1 MRRPPSQCR
10 HVDQR
15 WTTLSATLSRFSP
28 TSSDDHPV
36 HRRSE
41 LLDARR
47 HRRHPVGHGASRG
60 SRPPQAR
67 RLRPPGHRR
76 TPPTRWHATASTS
89 PPRPPAA
96 REPVWAFGCSA
107 ALMLGMPLPFRAP
120 EQLVLAR
127 ASGGDERAL
136 RRASRH
142 RLVIPDCRI
151 VTGPVVVA
159 STRLVRGV
167 PVVDPAL
174 AGVGAAAD
182 LTSARWRTALLD
194 AALWRG
200 ATPEDLQRAIDML
213 APSGSPHRTARGT
226 RARTSRRADRPGDVL
241 PTGARRSGACPSR
254 SCSRPSTTRG
264 V

>member
-1 MRRPPSQCR
+1 M
-10 HVDQR
+10 
-15 WTTLSATLSRFSP
+15 A
-28 TSSDDHPV
+28 
-36 HRRSE
+36 
-41 LLDARR
+41 R
-47 HRRHPVGHGASRG
+47 HRVDLAAAAAG
-60 SRPPQAR
+60 
-67 RLRPPGHRR
+67 
-76 TPPTRWHATASTS
+76 
-89 PPRPPAA
+89 A

-136 RRASRH
+136 RRDSRH

-194 AALWRG
+194 AALWQG
-200 ATPEDLQRAIDML
+200 ATPEDLQRAIDMWRHL
-213 APSGSPHRTARGT
+213 GHRTELLEALA
-226 RARTSRRADRPGDVL
+226 RARPGAQTVLETFSRLALVEQGLPEPILQQAFYDERGLIGFADMWWPDLHVIGEADGLVKYQTREDVIREKVREDRLRATGEAVVRWTPEEIENEPDAVAARVLKAARRAG
-241 PTGARRSGACPSR
+241 
-254 SCSRPSTTRG
+254 
-264 V
+264 